1 MGQLTRIGD
10 KQDACIMP
18 FMAGRQIG
26 FMHPPFASFPSGG
39 NVYNEKL
46 LEYAGRCGSP
56 LVSLPWRV
64 EAPCGKWD
72 LLVWDSLFMDR
83 LARIADERLALLL
96 HYLPSL
102 EPELDF
108 GARQMVTAVEHRA
121 ITQADFAIATGKCVA
136 NAVTARW
143 PGKPVFVCEPGVS
156 EMFLRN
162 RPRHTERTVKLL
174 TVAHLLPAKGH
185 AQLLE
190 LLARLRHMQWHW
202 HIAGDCEVSSETTAL
217 LCNRAARAGLTERI
231 TFHGA
236 MSQEA
241 VAALMADSDLLV
253 CPSTFEAYGMTV
265 AEAAASGLPVLSN
278 RVGAAEQLIQHGVTG
293 FLATVGDWD
302 SLGRYL
308 EFLLEDA
315 ALRGTFRHNLRH
327 AAVRSWDQTCA
338 DFRAVCDAMLR

>member
-1 MGQLTRIGD
+1 
-10 KQDACIMP
+10 
-18 FMAGRQIG
+18 MAGRQIG
-26 FMHPPFASFPSGG
+26 LVHPPLESFPSGG
-39 NVYNEKL
+39 NVYNERL

-56 LVSLPWRV
+56 LVSLPWQGG
-64 EAPCGKWD
+64 APYGKWD

-83 LARIADERLALLL
+83 FARIADERSALLL

-108 GARQMVTAVEHRA
+108 GAKQIVEAIEHRA
-121 ITQADFAIATGKCVA
+121 MTQADFALVTGKCVA
-136 NAVTARW
+136 DAVATRW
-143 PGKPVFVCEPGVS
+143 PGKPVFVCEPGIS

-162 RPRHTERTVKLL
+162 RPRHTEQTVKIL

-185 AQLLE
+185 AQLLRI
-190 LLARLRHMQWHW
+190 LAKLRHLQWRW
-202 HIAGDCEVSSETTAL
+202 HIAGDCSVSAETTSL
-217 LCNRAARAGLTERI
+217 LRNRAALAGLTERI

-236 MSQEA
+236 LSQEA

-253 CPSTFEAYGMTV
+253 CPSAFEAYGMAV

-293 FLATVGDWD
+293 FLAAVGDWD

-308 EFLLEDA
+308 ELFLEDA
-315 ALRGTFRHNLRH
+315 ALRAKFRHNLRH

-338 DFRAVCDAMLR
+338 DFRAACDAMLG